1 MTDTAIPAAPNRNHG
16 IDLLRGLSILLVV
29 LHHTGLRIPL
39 KKTALGAFAP
49 GWLLG
54 GLNWNGYE
62 AVFVFFVISGFLI
75 TGNALKRWGPLGSI
89 QPRPFYARR
98 FARIVPLLV
107 ALVAVLSLL
116 HLLGVQDYRIHGEGQ
131 SLGGALAATFGLHL
145 NWYEGM
151 KGYLP
156 GNWDVLWSL
165 SIEEVF
171 YLGFPLVCLL
181 TRRKAVLVPGL
192 LLLALSLPWTHA
204 ALKGNEIWQEKAYLP
219 GMSAIAIGV
228 LGAVAAEGWRE
239 PKGWQVRVLGWTGA
253 LGLGCVFFAGSS
265 LWHLLRDG
273 YLLLLCLSA
282 LALCLAASKRPIG
295 PTRGLGWLRAW
306 GRLSYE
312 IYLTHMFVVFG
323 VVRLFRASGG
333 DLRIGYLWYLPVLAG
348 CWVLGWATER
358 LLSGPAERWLK
369 EQMLTKEAARP
380 DGRAA

>member
-1 MTDTAIPAAPNRNHG
+1 MTDAATPSRNHG

-39 KKTALGAFAP
+39 KKTALGSFTP
-49 GWLLG
+49 DWLLG

-89 QPRPFYARR
+89 QARPFYARR

-131 SLGGALAATFGLHL
+131 SLGGAIAATFGLHL

-171 YLGFPLVCLL
+171 YLAFPLVCLL
-181 TRRKAVLVPGL
+181 TRRRTLLVPIL
-192 LLLALSLPWTHA
+192 VLLALSLPWTHA
-204 ALKGNEIWQEKAYLP
+204 ALRGNEIWQEKAYLP
-219 GMSAIAIGV
+219 GMSAIALGV
-228 LGAVAAEGWRE
+228 LGALLADACRNPTTGQMRLLAWAGATGLAA
-239 PKGWQVRVLGWTGA
+239 
-253 LGLGCVFFAGSS
+253 VFFAGSAV
-265 LWHLLRDG
+265 WHLLRDG

-282 LALCLAASKRPIG
+282 LAICLAAEKRPMRAV
-295 PTRGLGWLRAW
+295 RGLGWLRSW

-323 VVRLFRASGG
+323 LVRLFRASGG
-333 DLRIGYLWYLPVLAG
+333 DLRTGWLWYLPVLAL
-348 CWVLGWATER
+348 CWLLGYAVER
-358 LLSGPAERWLK
+358 ILSGPSERWLK
-369 EQMLTKEAARP
+369 RRWLNAKAARP
-380 DGRAA
+380 AGEAA